1 MESRKLYHGPSLP
14 RPHARL
20 SYLPTFLVLEA
31 TPDMSSLNLPK
42 HVPLAASFRGG
53 HPENVHHG
61 SVAVTDTS
69 GRLLM
74 ALGDVNAP
82 VFTRSA
88 LKPFQ
93 AMPLLAATGDLWGL
107 SDAEVALLCSSHSG
121 EPRHTALV
129 QALLARL
136 GVDETALGCGTH
148 VPYFYAATGQ
158 IAPPEGRYSRLQHN
172 CSGNHSAMLLLTKSL
187 GQALADYLRPEGA
200 AQQAILRC
208 VGHFTG
214 MTADGLPQ
222 GIDGCGAPNV
232 ALPLQALAT
241 AYARLTLTTPDP
253 VYGEAPGR
261 IVRAMTTH
269 PELVSG
275 QGRTDLQ
282 LAQAG
287 RGDWLCKA
295 GADGVQVL
303 VSVRRGVA
311 IAAKASDG
319 MAAPL
324 MVALTPLLDRL
335 GWLDEKANAFLAA
348 LQAPALRSAAGRV
361 VGELRAVWPETT
373 ATEIARVQAR

>member
-1 MESRKLYHGPSLP
+1 
-14 RPHARL
+14 
-20 SYLPTFLVLEA
+20 
-31 TPDMSSLNLPK
+31 MSSLNLPK

-158 IAPPEGRYSRLQHN
+158 IAPTEGRYSRLQHN

-241 AYARLTLTTPDP
+241 AYARLTLTTHDP

-269 PELVSG
+269 PE
-275 QGRTDLQ
+275 
-282 LAQAG
+282 
-287 RGDWLCKA
+287 
-295 GADGVQVL
+295 L